1 MSVLGATLAI
11 RAPDPLLA
19 ELASALEDLVVDD
32 RPTRVLELAAA
43 PSGALEL
50 LDDRRVVQSDV
61 AEVIAAATVVWRCN
75 AIAATSDH
83 LMIHA
88 AAVGAASAVLL
99 PGASGAG
106 KSTLAA
112 ACVRAGTSYLSDE
125 YAVIDPQRGV
135 VVPYPKPLSLEHEVL
150 VASSQLRP
158 GSRGG
163 ELPAGAIV
171 FPRYDPRAEPSCTR
185 LAPSAA
191 LLLLAANTL
200 DLTGHGGRA
209 LPWLTGLARS
219 CPAWQRVYE
228 DPTSAVE
235 HVGELSAR
243 PATAVRPAEVIG
255 PVTATTVTTVL
266 GDELAVLDLG
276 SGEVH
281 VLNPGAALVWT
292 SVPDATDRHELESVV
307 LERAHGALERR
318 AVAATIDHL
327 AAIGLLPPPDAAA
340 GTVPGR
346 GRSG

>member
-1 MSVLGATLAI
+1 VSLPGTTVAI
-11 RAPDPLLA
+11 RGPEWLLTDLGPLLQ
-19 ELASALEDLVVDD
+19 DLTVDA
-32 RPTRVLELAAA
+32 RPTRVLEVATTPQGKLQ
-43 PSGALEL
+43 L
-50 LDDRRVVQSDV
+50 LDDGRVVQSDV

-75 AIAATSDH
+75 AIAAASDH
-83 LMIHA
+83 VMIHA
-88 AAVGAASAVLL
+88 AAVGGASAVLL

-112 ACVRAGTSYLSDE
+112 ACVRVGMSYLSDE
-125 YAVIDPQRGV
+125 YAVVDPHRGV
-135 VVPYPKPLSLEHEVL
+135 IVPYAKPFSLEREVL
-150 VASSQLRP
+150 IASSQLRP
-158 GSRGG
+158 GSRSD
-163 ELPAGAIV
+163 ELAPGAIV
-171 FPRYDPRAEPSCTR
+171 FPRYDPRGEPSCTR

-200 DLTGHGGRA
+200 DLTGHDGRA
-209 LPWLTGLARS
+209 LPWLTGLALS

-228 DPTSAVE
+228 DPAGAVE
-235 HVGELSAR
+235 HAVELATRSAA
-243 PATAVRPAEVIG
+243 PVRPAEVIG
-255 PVTATTVTTVL
+255 PVTGTTVTTVL

-292 SVPDATDRHELESVV
+292 SVPDAADRHELEALVV
-307 LERAHGALERR
+307 ERARGSLERG

-327 AAIGLLPPPDAAA
+327 AALGLLHPPDGAA